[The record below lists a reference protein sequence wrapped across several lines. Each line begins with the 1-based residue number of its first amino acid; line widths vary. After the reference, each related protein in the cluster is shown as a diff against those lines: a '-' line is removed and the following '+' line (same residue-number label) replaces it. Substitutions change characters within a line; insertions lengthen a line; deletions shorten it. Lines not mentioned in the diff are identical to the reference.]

1 MINKFIL
8 GSEENIQKRS
18 VFWNMIASTIN
29 AALSIFLLMIVT
41 RVLGLVEAGVFS
53 LAYSLSQMM
62 LTIGLFDMRTYQAT
76 DVSGSDRFKYYFTS
90 RVVTCICM
98 LLGGLL
104 YVLFKGYSDY
114 KIMIV
119 MLLCLLKMFD
129 AFEDVFYGLFQQNG
143 RLDVAG
149 KLQSLRL
156 ISVIVLFCVTLFLT
170 QNLTIAILSGIVVSI
185 LLVLFTLLPTAKL
198 FTSLELS
205 FDMRQLFDLF
215 VACFPLFL
223 GSYLALYIENSPKY
237 AIDQFLQ
244 PEFQTYYGILFMP
257 SYVINL
263 FSSFAFR
270 PMLTPMAKSWADKNF
285 DLFIGYIKK
294 LCLLVVAFTVVTLI
308 GAFFL
313 GIPVLSILYNADLSS
328 YKTILMIF
336 IIGGGIN
343 TIGVAIYYGITVMR
357 IQKTLLI
364 GYGISA
370 VCAFIFSPIAVEQ
383 YGLMGGAIIFTILIS
398 IRVVCF
404 FVAFVYKYRRSK
416 KEVMSI

>member
-8 GSEENIQKRS
+8 GNEENIQKKS
-18 VFWNMIASTIN
+18 VFWNMIASTFN

-41 RVLGLVEAGVFS
+41 WVLGVVEAGIFS

-62 LTIGLFDMRTYQAT
+62 LTIGLFDMRAYQAT
-76 DVSGSDRFKYYFTS
+76 DVSGSERFKYYLTS
-90 RVVTCICM
+90 RVITCICM
-98 LLGGLL
+98 LLAGLI
-104 YVLFKGYSDY
+104 YVMFKGYSDY
-114 KIMIV
+114 KIIIV

-129 AFEDVFYGLFQQNG
+129 ALEDVFHGLFQQNG

-156 ISVIVLFCVTLFLT
+156 ISVILIFCITLLFT
-170 QNLTIAILSGIVVSI
+170 QNLIVAILSGIVISI
-185 LLVLFTLLPTAKL
+185 IIVFLTLIPTAKL
-198 FTSLELS
+198 FTKLELS
-205 FDMRQLFDLF
+205 FDIRQIFELFI
-215 VACFPLFL
+215 ACFPLFL

-244 PEFQTYYGILFMP
+244 PEFQTYYSILFMP

-270 PMLTPMAKSWADKNF
+270 PLLTPMAKSWADKNF

-294 LCLLVVAFTVVTLI
+294 LCLLVVAFTVITLI

-313 GIPVLSILYNADLSS
+313 GIPVLSLVFHADLSS

-370 VCAFIFSPIAVEQ
+370 ICAFIFTPMAVEQ

-404 FVAFVYKYRRSK
+404 VGVFFYKYKRTKVEVVSK
-416 KEVMSI
+416 